1 MPEPIVRIGQIV
13 GAHGL
18 RGEVK
23 VAPLTDFVAR
33 FAKGER
39 LLLQG
44 VWRKIEV
51 SREHK
56 GRPLLKLEGID
67 DISTAERL
75 QWEYVEAEG
84 PPPVAED
91 EFRIEDL
98 IGLAVYDQEG
108 RLIGEVDNVLALPA
122 QDVLQIGSTL
132 IPLIKEFVESI
143 DFEAER
149 IDVRLIPGMLPDQN
163 EDQA

>member
-23 VAPLTDFVAR
+23 IAPLTDFVTR

-44 VWRKIEV
+44 VWRTIEV

-84 PPPVAED
+84 PPPAAED

-149 IDVRLIPGMLPDQN
+149 IDVRLIPGMMPDQN